1 MIVDLSARQD
11 ASDFRIQ
18 YEALGLRIAQ
28 LTLFCA
34 FLERRVM
41 DNDSVNQKGSKKQ
54 RGYHLS
60 FNSWISRASLIL
72 LMDVLSTFFA
82 FFMAL
87 LIRYDL
93 HFSEIELKY
102 IEFYSYLVPLWA
114 LFTFVVFYAMR
125 LYHSIWTYFS
135 LEEAIRVVESY
146 LILAPLF
153 VLSSWILHMRMPVTF
168 YVFGTLSAM
177 ALHGCIRF
185 SYRILRRFVQRSES
199 INRRTDIKHTH
210 NVMIIGGG
218 NSGSI
223 LVKELKNYP
232 EANQIPVCIIDD
244 NPAKVGRSLY
254 GVPIVGGKDD
264 IIEKAAEYDINTI
277 IYAIPSVSG
286 IARKEYLDIAKETG
300 CKLRM
305 IPGIDQLAN
314 GQVSISQIKEV
325 ELVDLLGRDPIKVD
339 NEEVFN
345 MITGKT
351 ILVTGGGG
359 SIGSELCRQIAS
371 HDPKQLIIFDIYENN
386 AYEIQQELL
395 RKYKDKLNLV
405 TLIGSVR
412 NTHRINSVMQTYKP
426 VYSILMSTSGLKPES
441 LMRFLAMS
449 SILTGSPISRTKI
462 SPPQA

>member
-1 MIVDLSARQD
+1 
-11 ASDFRIQ
+11 
-18 YEALGLRIAQ
+18 
-28 LTLFCA
+28 
-34 FLERRVM
+34 
-41 DNDSVNQKGSKKQ
+41 
-54 RGYHLS
+54 
-60 FNSWISRASLIL
+60 
-72 LMDVLSTFFA
+72 
-82 FFMAL
+82 
-87 LIRYDL
+87 
-93 HFSEIELKY
+93 
-102 IEFYSYLVPLWA
+102 
-114 LFTFVVFYAMR
+114 
-125 LYHSIWTYFS
+125 
-135 LEEAIRVVESY
+135 
-146 LILAPLF
+146 
-153 VLSSWILHMRMPVTF
+153 MRMPVTF

-371 HDPKQLIIFDIYENN
+371 HDPKQLLIFDIYENN